1 MSVILGL
8 GRKDHDNQE
17 FKIVVPY
24 GVGVRPPVLKGTLSQ
39 TTNKGASAV
48 YKLLQGSINCT
59 KNLM

>member
-8 GRKDHDNQE
+8 GRQEQDNQE

-24 GVGVRPPVLKGTLSQ
+24 GVGVRPPVLQGTLSQ

-48 YKLLQGSINCT
+48 YKLLQGSINCP
-59 KNLM
+59 KSLV